1 MMGSG
6 ALERYLRDMTHAAEI
21 FDSDLLG
28 TVTDTLS
35 KECRETK
42 DVHGYEILEAVS
54 SAAEVFAVRT
64 QMAER
69 AEFLEELR
77 RQVKRCSEATQ
88 VFDCLKEFCCGYLA
102 RQSAQQESE
111 SVRPIRKAKQYIQE
125 HYSEPITQ
133 EEVSGMVGL
142 SPAYFSV
149 LFKKTEGEGFARY
162 LINVRM
168 EQAKI
173 LLRETNS
180 PVSEI
185 CRLVGYNDVKHF
197 THTFEKAAG
206 VKPAVYRKL
215 YG

>member
-1 MMGSG
+1 MK
-6 ALERYLRDMTHAAEI
+6 I
-21 FDSDLLG
+21 
-28 TVTDTLS
+28 V
-35 KECRETK
+35 
-42 DVHGYEILEAVS
+42 VLEALRIGSDVS
-54 SAAEVFAVRT
+54 
-64 QMAER
+64 
-69 AEFLEELR
+69 
-77 RQVKRCSEATQ
+77 
-88 VFDCLKEFCCGYLA
+88 FDCLKEFCCGYLA

-133 EEVSGMVGL
+133 EEVSSAVGL

-173 LLRETNS
+173 LLRESNS